1 MKIIHRVSGLLATVT
16 IATFLTA
23 TLSAWLGGSHA
34 TIALV
39 AHRIVAPGLFILI
52 PALAATG
59 GSGFWLSR
67 SRMGRLVS
75 VKIRRMRLIAMNG
88 LLVLVPTAMVLDYLT
103 HAGSF
108 SAPFIIIQV
117 VEWLAGAVNMTL
129 MGLNIRDGLRMN
141 GRLRRMRTE

>member
-1 MKIIHRVSGLLATVT
+1 MKIIHRISGLLATVT

-23 TLSAWLGGSHA
+23 TLFAWLGGSHT

-67 SRMGRLVS
+67 SRTGRLVS
-75 VKIRRMRLIAMNG
+75 VKIQRMRLIALNG
-88 LLVLVPTAMVLDYLT
+88 LLVLVPTAIFLDHLT
-103 HAGSF
+103 HTGSF
-108 SAPFIIIQV
+108 STLFIIIQV
-117 VEWLAGAVNMTL
+117 GEWLAGIVNMTL
-129 MGLNIRDGLRMN
+129 MGLNMRDGLRIQ

>member
-1 MKIIHRVSGLLATVT
+1 MKIIHRIAGLLATGT

-23 TLSAWLGGSHA
+23 TLVAWLNGSHT

-67 SRMGRLVS
+67 NRTRRLVS
-75 VKIRRMRLIAMNG
+75 VKIWRMRLIALNG
-88 LLVLVPTAMVLDYLT
+88 VLVLVPMALFLDHLT
-103 HAGSF
+103 HTGSF
-108 SAPFIIIQV
+108 STLFIIIQV
-117 VEWLAGAVNMTL
+117 GEWLAGIVNMTL
-129 MGLNIRDGLRMN
+129 MGLNIRDGLRIQ
-141 GRLRRMRTE
+141 GRLQRIRTE